1 MCRKLVVMNKL
12 SLGNRELG
20 WEVWSLPK
28 GEVVEFTSTQLKNLI
43 KQGKDEVY
51 GLKLGKNGFD
61 LEFDNEGFFTTNMM
75 NKVHINSLTPVVE
88 NECLV
93 NLFYV
98 VIGTHK
104 EKNETMFDVV
114 SSRFERTAFNG
125 EKVKTLLEM
134 GVING
139 GAKMEKGEII
149 VAPLEKP
156 KPVVKTEVPK
166 KEEKLAEQAKVGKED
181 NQ

>member
-61 LEFDNEGFFTTNMM
+61 LEFDKEGFFITNMM
-75 NKVHINSLTPVVE
+75 NKVHMSLIGFPDDYLEILE
-88 NECLV
+88 NNIC
-93 NLFYV
+93 
-98 VIGTHK
+98 
-104 EKNETMFDVV
+104 
-114 SSRFERTAFNG
+114 
-125 EKVKTLLEM
+125 
-134 GVING
+134 
-139 GAKMEKGEII
+139 
-149 VAPLEKP
+149 
-156 KPVVKTEVPK
+156 
-166 KEEKLAEQAKVGKED
+166 
-181 NQ
+181 